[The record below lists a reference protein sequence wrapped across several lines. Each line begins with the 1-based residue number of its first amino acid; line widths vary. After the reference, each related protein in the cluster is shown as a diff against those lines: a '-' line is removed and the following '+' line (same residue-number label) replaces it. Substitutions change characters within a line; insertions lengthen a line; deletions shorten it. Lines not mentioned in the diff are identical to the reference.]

1 MFVGTFVAIF
11 FLVLLLWFIYM
22 DRKRRVKRACFDK
35 NGGEVLKEAAGI
47 AIFTQEQL
55 NKITNNYGTPIGK
68 GAFGSVFL
76 GEINEKERVAV
87 KRSHFENKK
96 GGQLQQGGEF
106 VNEITF
112 QFQNRHPNLVRLVG
126 CCLETNIPVL
136 VYEYISNGNLYNL
149 LHGHRDK
156 VLLLR
161 TRLNIAIGSSEALAY
176 MHSHADRDRI
186 HGDVKTANILLND
199 NLMPKVSDFGS
210 SRLLSTAKY
219 ATAVA
224 ADMSYIDPMYMMTH
238 RFVPKSDVYSFGIVL
253 LELITRKTVR
263 YGKDRSLPVDFVKSS
278 KEKGNARELYDGD
291 ISSHDGDQCHYCGE
305 CLDKIGALAVQC
317 LMYDVDDRP
326 TMAEVVDELKQAANL
341 VDNCKQRA
349 IVSQHT
355 VAHV

>member
-55 NKITNNYGTPIGK
+55 NKITNNYDTPIGK

-149 LHGHRDK
+149 LHGHR
-156 VLLLR
+156 
-161 TRLNIAIGSSEALAY
+161 G
-176 MHSHADRDRI
+176 
-186 HGDVKTANILLND
+186 
-199 NLMPKVSDFGS
+199 
-210 SRLLSTAKY
+210 
-219 ATAVA
+219 
-224 ADMSYIDPMYMMTH
+224 
-238 RFVPKSDVYSFGIVL
+238 
-253 LELITRKTVR
+253 
-263 YGKDRSLPVDFVKSS
+263 
-278 KEKGNARELYDGD
+278 
-291 ISSHDGDQCHYCGE
+291 
-305 CLDKIGALAVQC
+305 
-317 LMYDVDDRP
+317 
-326 TMAEVVDELKQAANL
+326 
-341 VDNCKQRA
+341 
-349 IVSQHT
+349 
-355 VAHV
+355 